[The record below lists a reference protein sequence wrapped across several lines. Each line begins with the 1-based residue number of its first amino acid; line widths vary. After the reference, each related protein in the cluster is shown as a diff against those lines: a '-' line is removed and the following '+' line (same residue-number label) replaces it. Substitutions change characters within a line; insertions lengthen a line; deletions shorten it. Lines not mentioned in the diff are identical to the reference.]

1 MSYNIDESYSFSAS
15 GTRIRPMFRGL
26 GLFTGVPSAG
36 DFSKQTGIPLDIAK
50 NFLEKVWTGDPELQ
64 NIVKEMYDK
73 YVPDSKKADMQKWL
87 TAVGVTLPID
97 TPATAEAGR
106 ADVTSKDFTPD
117 MKITFLGIDVT
128 TWRWLGPLL
137 AVGGAA
143 YLYIRKR

>member
-73 YVPDSKKADMQKWL
+73 YVPDAKKADMQRWL

-97 TPATAEAGR
+97 APATAEAGR
-106 ADVTSKDFTPD
+106 ADVTSEPVAPKESK
-117 MKITFLGIDVT
+117 MKILIPIMLIGAGAFLMM
-128 TWRWLGPLL
+128 
-137 AVGGAA
+137 
-143 YLYIRKR
+143 RKR